1 MNKFAP
7 CLLAAGLAVAATA
20 ATARVVVTDGND
32 DQRVTEG
39 VSGPIQAARPSRTKT
54 DADSKSGRAVEMSG
68 RTRKDS
74 DRDNDRDKT
83 DKAQHSPPPPVHDP
97 N

>member
-7 CLLAAGLAVAATA
+7 CLLAAGLAFTTTA
-20 ATARVVVTDGND
+20 AVARVVVTDGND

-39 VSGPIQAARPSRTKT
+39 VSGPIEAARPSRTKT
-54 DADSKSGRAVEMSG
+54 DADSKPAEPVEMAG
-68 RTRKDS
+68 RTHKDS
-74 DRDNDRDKT
+74 DRDKT
-83 DKAQHSPPPPVHDP
+83 DKAQHPPPPPVHDP

>member
-1 MNKFAP
+1 MYRIAP
-7 CLLAAGLAVAATA
+7 WLLAAGLAFTTTA
-20 ATARVVVTDGND
+20 AVARVVVTDGGD

-39 VSGPIQAARPSRTKT
+39 VSGPIEAAKPGHARA
-54 DADSKSGRAVEMSG
+54 ADSKPAEPVEMAG
-68 RTRKDS
+68 RTHKDS